1 MDFNVFQSLCVGF
14 SVFPHGKFGV
24 LDYGTQ
30 HVVDYVLGTYPESL
44 VLVAHEP
51 NDKTQGSHIRGS
63 SLRAAIAGDEQVD
76 LLAGTTR

>member
-1 MDFNVFQSLCVGF
+1 MSA
-14 SVFPHGKFGV
+14 P
-24 LDYGTQ
+24 Y
-30 HVVDYVLGTYPESL
+30 LGTYPESL

-63 SLRAAIAGDEQVD
+63 SLRAAIAGDEKVD